1 MANEEHDDIL
11 DRSVEDLDLSSRVI
25 SCLKRDNIRTLRE
38 LIQKSEKDLLR
49 IKNCG
54 RKHVDEINRVLARLG
69 LSLVMNPDAAF
80 ATASSGFTITFDST
94 LSPEQIKGALH
105 ALADYY
111 RACGGVGFEIEF
123 ELEDILVAEL
133 VYV

>member
-1 MANEEHDDIL
+1 
-11 DRSVEDLDLSSRVI
+11 
-25 SCLKRDNIRTLRE
+25 
-38 LIQKSEKDLLR
+38 
-49 IKNCG
+49 
-54 RKHVDEINRVLARLG
+54 
-69 LSLVMNPDAAF
+69 MNPDAAF